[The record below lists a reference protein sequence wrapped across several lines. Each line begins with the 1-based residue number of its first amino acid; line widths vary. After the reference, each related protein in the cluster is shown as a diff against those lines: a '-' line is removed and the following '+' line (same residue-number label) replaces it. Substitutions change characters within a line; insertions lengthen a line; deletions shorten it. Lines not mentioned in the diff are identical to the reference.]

1 MKAVAF
7 LLLLGLGAATRCRED
22 GQDGQDGPGGPSE
35 SSEMAPEDL
44 ARPRIVLVGQTG
56 AGKSSLANS
65 LLGVNPQ
72 EDSVIFPVG
81 TGMGSC
87 TKKTRAGT
95 GQWLGTGQDFT
106 VRNFLL
112 NRHLCRLSL

>member
-7 LLLLGLGAATRCRED
+7 LLLLGLGAATRCSEG
-22 GQDGQDGPGGPSE
+22 GQEGQEGPGGPSD

-44 ARPRIVLVGQTG
+44 ARPRIVLVGPTG

-72 EDSVIFPVG
+72 LDTVIFPVG
-81 TGMGSC
+81 TGMDSC
-87 TKKTRAGT
+87 TKETRAGT
-95 GQWLGTGQDFT
+95 GQWLGTGQNFT
-106 VRNFLL
+106 VRHF
-112 NRHLCRLSL
+112 SY